1 MLILIICI
9 YFEKILKYKQY
20 IGKKK
25 NFALFISGAKYHFP
39 SEIRQRTKQ
48 QKGSHATRN
57 SFKNVAAIFKSEK
70 LSQILSTNEQSDP
83 YETRISRICHDL
95 GKNEI
100 GIGGLN
106 FEKSITTKAE
116 VFRQQK
122 VLTVF

>member
-1 MLILIICI
+1 ML
-9 YFEKILKYKQY
+9 FP
-20 IGKKK
+20 GT
-25 NFALFISGAKYHFP
+25 KYHFP
-39 SEIRQRTKQ
+39 SEICQRTKQ
-48 QKGSHATRN
+48 QKGSNTIRN

-70 LSQILSTNEQSDP
+70 LPQILSSIKQSDP
-83 YETRISRICHDL
+83 YETRISGICHDL

-122 VLTVF
+122 VLAVF